1 MMSRTRFTSVFAV
14 SLALAVS
21 LAAGGARAEPAA
33 AAPAEDTGPAPKPI
47 VKDYCSSFVDLAAE
61 RRLTRLND
69 ALKQTRDDVNAR
81 IEELKIQA
89 AELKS
94 LIDTR
99 KAMQEK
105 VGESLLKIY
114 VQVEPE
120 AAAQQLSKLE
130 PNTAAEI
137 LVKMNPKRSGEI
149 LTLMDPKKAAALVA
163 LLTLQTS
170 PEKVP
175 KS

>member
-1 MMSRTRFTSVFAV
+1 
-14 SLALAVS
+14 
-21 LAAGGARAEPAA
+21 
-33 AAPAEDTGPAPKPI
+33 
-47 VKDYCSSFVDLAAE
+47 VDAAAE
-61 RRLTRLND
+61 RRLTRLNE
-69 ALKQTRDDVNAR
+69 ALKKTRVDVDGR
-81 IEELKIQA
+81 IEELKTRA

-94 LIDTR
+94 LIDAR

-114 VQVEPE
+114 TQVEPE

-130 PNTAAEI
+130 PGTAAEI

-149 LTLMDPKKAAALVA
+149 LSLMDPKKAASLVA
-163 LLTLQTS
+163 LLTLQAS

>member
-1 MMSRTRFTSVFAV
+1 
-14 SLALAVS
+14 
-21 LAAGGARAEPAA
+21 
-33 AAPAEDTGPAPKPI
+33 
-47 VKDYCSSFVDLAAE
+47 VKDYCSSFVDTASE

-69 ALKQTRDDVNAR
+69 ALTKTRAEVDAR
-81 IEELKIQA
+81 IEELKAQA

-94 LIDTR
+94 LIDAR
-99 KAMQEK
+99 KAMQAK

-114 VQVEPE
+114 VQVEPD

-130 PNTAAEI
+130 PGTAAEI

-149 LTLMDPKKAAALVA
+149 LSLMDPKKAAALVA

>member
-1 MMSRTRFTSVFAV
+1 MGTTTYCLTSVLFALGI
-14 SLALAVS
+14 SIAV
-21 LAAGGARAEPAA
+21 AQAEQVMTEP
-33 AAPAEDTGPAPKPI
+33 EVDQSAPKPI
-47 VKDYCSSFVDLAAE
+47 ARDYCSSFVDAAAE
-61 RRLTRLND
+61 RRVTRLNE
-69 ALKQTRDDVNAR
+69 ALKQTREEVVAR
-81 IEELKIQA
+81 TAELREQS
-89 AELKS
+89 EVLKS
-94 LIDTR
+94 LIDAR
-99 KAMQEK
+99 KAMQAK

-114 VQVEPE
+114 TQVEPE

-130 PNTAAEI
+130 PGTAAEI

-149 LTLMDPKKAAALVA
+149 LSLMDPKKAASLVA

>member
-1 MMSRTRFTSVFAV
+1 MKKTLIPAI
-14 SLALAVS
+14 LLAV
-21 LAAGGARAEPAA
+21 AFGTCAARAEPAA
-33 AAPAEDTGPAPKPI
+33 AAPAEETPAAPKPI
-47 VKDYCSSFVDLAAE
+47 VKDYCSSFVDAAAE
-61 RRLTRLND
+61 RRLTRLNE
-69 ALKQTRDDVNAR
+69 ALKKTREDVDAR
-81 IEELKIQA
+81 IEELKTQA

-94 LIDTR
+94 LIDAR
-99 KAMQEK
+99 KAMQAK

-114 VQVEPE
+114 VQVEPD

-130 PNTAAEI
+130 PGTAAEI